1 MKRMLAWILMAVLL
15 FSSSAPSFVFA
26 EEYTIPDSSHNRG
39 DDYVTREEAVA
50 SFVRAIGMDTSWTS
64 TRILSQ
70 FADSAKIA
78 SAYTREIAAAVDA
91 GMVSGYEDGTFRP
104 QRQITRVEALVIL
117 NRVLAK
123 RTLPKDIVLFFF
135 DTPPWAEE
143 EINRL
148 SAAGVVQGYGDG
160 YLGASDPLTREQTNL
175 LAERAARM
183 AGPAGNYYEYANED
197 WLSDTEIP
205 QGLNAWSDI
214 SGIQQD
220 LMKEIGNVIYTLYR
234 QKNKENVEFEK
245 GSSQQKIVDVFTA
258 GANTVYRDN
267 LGLEPA
273 RKYLAMIDSVNDTDD
288 LLRVMAK
295 LERYGF
301 HGLLPLSV
309 GTDIKDSSQYVLTF
323 SECYTGMNV
332 DMVKGDGTKSTTDAY
347 RTYITSLFE
356 LFGIDNAQA
365 RAEKVADLCRLLA
378 ESSLSLEE
386 LTNFENHYQC
396 FSVKDLGKIFTN
408 LNIRLF
414 LDSFGFA
421 KVENL
426 AVYDLNLAKTV
437 DELFT
442 QDNVSLFKDY
452 LRASVMDA
460 SSLSLNTDAF
470 LIWRTYQDTLNG
482 TQSQTLPS
490 DYAIQNVEE
499 LLGWDLAKLYVE
511 SYPNDAAIVTV
522 KSITEEILHAYQKRI
537 WKNNWLSNEGKQS
550 ALKKLENLQIRV
562 GYPEDIATYPDE
574 DYKIKSIKDGGN
586 LLEYRTAYCDRHFDT
601 ALDLILGQSDAHNK
615 NTWGMLPFTV
625 NAMYEP
631 STNSITIPSGILRE
645 PFYNPNASR
654 EWNLGGIGSVI
665 AHEISHAL
673 DAIGSQFDENGNMNH
688 WWQEEDQKAFAA
700 ICQQVENA
708 YGSIEFL
715 PDTYINGKTTLS
727 ENMADLAGMACVLD
741 VAGSGNPRLED
752 LFLGYASI
760 WRILAK
766 DSYYQTMLKTDTHA
780 PDKVRVNRV
789 LSNFDVFLDFYDIQ
803 PGDGMYLPQ
812 NERIQIWNR

>member
-1 MKRMLAWILMAVLL
+1 MKRMLAWILVAVLL
-15 FSSSAPSFVFA
+15 FSSSASSFVFA
-26 EEYTIPDSSHNRG
+26 EEYTIPDISHSENG
-39 DDYVTREEAVA
+39 DYVTREEAVA
-50 SFVRAIGMDTSWTS
+50 AFVRAIGMDTSRAN

-70 FADSAKIA
+70 FTDASKIA
-78 SAYTREIAAAVDA
+78 SNYTREIAAAVA
-91 GMVSGYEDGTFRP
+91 TGMVSGYEDATFRP
-104 QRQITRVEALVIL
+104 QKQISRVEALVIL

-123 RTLPKDIVLFFF
+123 RTLPQHTDLSFF
-135 DTPPWAEE
+135 DTPTWAEE

-148 SAAGVVQGYGDG
+148 SAAGVVQGYGNG

-183 AGPAGNYYEYANED
+183 AGPTGNYYEFANED
-197 WLSDTEIP
+197 WLFDAEIP
-205 QGLNAWSDI
+205 QGLNAWSEI

-220 LMKEIGNVIYTLYR
+220 LMKEIGNIIYPLYR
-234 QKNKENVEFEK
+234 QQNKENAEFKK
-245 GSSQQKIVDVFTA
+245 GSSEQKIVDVFTA
-258 GANTVYRDN
+258 GANTVYRDS
-267 LGLEPA
+267 LELKPVQ
-273 RKYLAMIDSVNDTDD
+273 KYLAMIDSVKNTQD
-288 LLRVMAK
+288 LLTVMAK

-301 HGLLPLSV
+301 HGLLPLSI
-309 GTDIKDSSQYVLTF
+309 GTDIKDSSRYVLTF

-332 DMVKGDGTKSTTDAY
+332 DMVQSDEKASAADAY
-347 RTYITSLFE
+347 QSYITSLFE
-356 LFGIDNAQA
+356 LFELSNPQT
-365 RAEKVADLCRLLA
+365 RAEKVTDLCRRLA

-386 LTNFENHYQC
+386 LEAFEDHYQLS
-396 FSVKDLGKIFTN
+396 SVKDLNNIFTN
-408 LNIRLF
+408 LDIRVF

-426 AVYDLNLAKTV
+426 AVYDVNLAKAV
-437 DELFT
+437 NEIFT
-442 QDNVSLFKDY
+442 QDNLALLKDY

-460 SSLSLNTDAF
+460 SALSLNTDAF

-482 TQSQTLPS
+482 THSQALPA
-490 DYAIQNVEE
+490 DYAVQNVEE

-511 SYPNDAAIVTV
+511 SYPNDGAIAAV
-522 KSITEEILHAYQKRI
+522 KTMTEEILDAYQKRI
-537 WKNNWLSNEGKQS
+537 RKNNWLSNEGKQS

-574 DYKIKSIKDGGN
+574 DYEIKSIKDGGN

-601 ALDLILGQSDAHNK
+601 ALALILGKSDAHDK
-615 NTWGMLPFTV
+615 DTWSMLPFTV

-631 STNSITIPSGILRE
+631 SSNSITIPMGILRE
-645 PFYNPNASR
+645 PFYDPNASR

-673 DAIGSQFDENGNMNH
+673 DAIGSQFDENGNLNQG
-688 WWQEEDQKAFAA
+688 WQEEDHKVFAA

-715 PDTYINGKTTLS
+715 PDIYINGTATLS

-752 LFLGYASI
+752 VFLGYASI
-760 WRILAK
+760 WRILAN
-766 DSYYQTMLKTDTHA
+766 DNYYQTMLKSDAHA

-789 LSNFDVFLDFYDIQ
+789 LSNFDVFLNFYNIQ